1 MGTRA
6 VILGSLLCHDILR
19 APRALLLKRGL
30 ITAEP
35 GIELRLDHP
44 AFPFQMGII
53 RPVEILS
60 LLADEQVDVVGKVLG
75 QGKTLESV
83 CNEVFLQGEKV
94 WAENLVPQEV
104 QTNRWVLV

>member
-1 MGTRA
+1 
-6 VILGSLLCHDILR
+6 
-19 APRALLLKRGL
+19 
-30 ITAEP
+30 
-35 GIELRLDHP
+35 
-44 AFPFQMGII
+44 MGII

-94 WAENLVPQEV
+94 PERCMEGNRLPGEPPHPVDDHLVGYVIDPGKGPDPCAALGEMGKE
-104 QTNRWVLV
+104 LVVGKMVFHAVIEGEGLG